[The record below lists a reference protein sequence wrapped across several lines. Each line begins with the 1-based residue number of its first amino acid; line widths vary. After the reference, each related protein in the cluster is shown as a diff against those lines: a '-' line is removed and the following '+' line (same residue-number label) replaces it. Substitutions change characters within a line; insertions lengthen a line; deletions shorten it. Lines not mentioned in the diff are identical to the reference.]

1 MIASA
6 LLAFV
11 LSGVFMAIGAWYTYR
26 MVRPAPGP
34 PPSRAD
40 RVSSVAHIVMSW
52 GMVPMVW
59 AWGMGMPIVPQ
70 VVVFGA
76 ASAWFMVLAV
86 SRAPEACCSLFG
98 RKRTALY
105 HLHHFSLMAAMVWMV
120 LAMSM
125 PVLTSSSAGAE
136 SSMSMAGMDHS
147 AMSGGQM
154 DHMEQLSV
162 PVTQATQAGPPPIVA
177 GITIALAVYCL
188 VMVPWWV
195 YEGVAV
201 RKGRGRRKQRREAT
215 MQAGIHAVKCGGM
228 ALMLIAMA

>member
-26 MVRPAPGP
+26 LVRPAPGP
-34 PPSRAD
+34 PPTRND
-40 RVSSVAHIVMSW
+40 RVSSVAHIFMSW
-52 GMVPMVW
+52 GMVPMLW
-59 AWGMGMPIVPQ
+59 AWGMGMPVVPQ

-76 ASAWFMVLAV
+76 ASAWFLVLAV
-86 SRAPEACCSLFG
+86 SRAPEPCCSLFG

-147 AMSGGQM
+147 ALSTDQM
-154 DHMEQLSV
+154 DHMDMVAQ
-162 PVTQATQAGPPPIVA
+162 TTHATQSGPPPIVA

-201 RKGRGRRKQRREAT
+201 RRGRGRRKQRREAM